1 MTHLK
6 GAVWTERL
14 LLVLI
19 LASLAGTLNL
29 VLAIHRR
36 VIRSTTPSPIASDPS
51 AARPARHRA
60 VLWDCPDRSSSAI
73 FPEEDDRIGP
83 GAGGAAPKPVED
95 PTAPILAR
103 MDLAIARE
111 AEAARQAD
119 RRAATLEAARKASAS
134 ESERWKRREMLV
146 RQQVAALT
154 KRADKLE
161 RDALSVDAE
170 RDVLAR
176 ERDALKA
183 ALVKGSQRSG
193 YSILPYKGP
202 NGTWRRP
209 IVLEC
214 TNNSVKLQPNGPS
227 FSMMELSPLIHP
239 RSSPVVLAIAREMV
253 HIQQSET
260 PDGAPAVPYL
270 VFLVRPDG
278 IRPYYQARARL
289 ESLGIAFGYELVE
302 QELAVEIPDFNDV
315 KTWDGS
321 VPLDMP
327 QLAGGDAKTR
337 PSWPATT
344 DQPGSDRSGDSSTWP
359 GGDRTAKSDSSTSRR
374 LAAVAGCGWESRHR
388 TARARPGPGGR
399 ARQAAEAADRR
410 RPATARA
417 DPHWPRSIWVGVQG
431 EATGRRRVSRADRAT
446 GLPTISSGR
455 PAPATRLPRA
465 VGATV
470 AQGAGR
476 RMTPGWGTDSRDRRA
491 RASSLGVRPRRPV
504 GPGRICPAEGPTL
517 RVESR

>member
-36 VIRSTTPSPIASDPS
+36 VIRSTTPSPIARNVPPAGPPGVAPPAGITQTAHAPPS
-51 AARPARHRA
+51 SPKTIALAPVPPA
-60 VLWDCPDRSSSAI
+60 P
-73 FPEEDDRIGP
+73 
-83 GAGGAAPKPVED
+83 APKPVED
-95 PTAPILAR
+95 PTTPILTR

-146 RQQVAALT
+146 RQQVATLT
-154 KRADKLE
+154 KRAEKLE

-239 RSSPVVLAIAREMV
+239 RSSPVVLAIAREMM

-321 VPLDMP
+321 VPLEMP
-327 QLAGGDAKTR
+327 GLAGGDAKTR
-337 PSWPATT
+337 PGWPATT
-344 DQPGSDRSGDSSTWP
+344 DPPGGDRSGDSFDLAGRRP
-359 GGDRTAKSDSSTSRR
+359 HGEERFLHDRR
-374 LAAVAGCGWESRHR
+374 LAAHAGRGWESRHR
-388 TARARPGPGGR
+388 TPRARPGPGRRVARQPKRRIGFVRRRHGRTLIGRDRSGRECR
-399 ARQAAEAADRR
+399 ARQPAADG
-410 RPATARA
+410 
-417 DPHWPRSIWVGVQG
+417 SVGP
-431 EATGRRRVSRADRAT
+431 TGRRVSRRFRLADQPRRRA
-446 GLPTISSGR
+446 SHRRSG
-455 PAPATRLPRA
+455 
-465 VGATV
+465 
-470 AQGAGR
+470 QQ
-476 RMTPGWGTDSRDRRA
+476 SRRA
-491 RASSLGVRPRRPV
+491 RDGGRRRRRQRIRGIDRRGLPARGSV
-504 GPGRICPAEGPTL
+504 LRGRYAPGRTCPVEGPTL
-517 RVESR
+517 GVESR

>member
-1 MTHLK
+1 
-6 GAVWTERL
+6 
-14 LLVLI
+14 
-19 LASLAGTLNL
+19 
-29 VLAIHRR
+29 
-36 VIRSTTPSPIASDPS
+36 
-51 AARPARHRA
+51 
-60 VLWDCPDRSSSAI
+60 
-73 FPEEDDRIGP
+73 
-83 GAGGAAPKPVED
+83 
-95 PTAPILAR
+95 

-146 RQQVAALT
+146 RQQVATLT

-239 RSSPVVLAIAREMV
+239 RSSPVVLAIAREMM

-302 QELAVEIPDFNDV
+302 QELAVEVPDFNDV

-321 VPLDMP
+321 VPLEMP
-327 QLAGGDAKTR
+327 QLAAGGAKAS
-337 PSWPATT
+337 PN
-344 DQPGSDRSGDSSTWP
+344 WP
-359 GGDRTAKSDSSTSRR
+359 GD
-374 LAAVAGCGWESRHR
+374 CG
-388 TARARPGPGGR
+388 P
-399 ARQAAEAADRR
+399 
-410 RPATARA
+410 
-417 DPHWPRSIWVGVQG
+417 
-431 EATGRRRVSRADRAT
+431 TGRRSI
-446 GLPTISSGR
+446 G
-455 PAPATRLPRA
+455 
-465 VGATV
+465 
-470 AQGAGR
+470 
-476 RMTPGWGTDSRDRRA
+476 
-491 RASSLGVRPRRPV
+491 
-504 GPGRICPAEGPTL
+504 
-517 RVESR
+517 